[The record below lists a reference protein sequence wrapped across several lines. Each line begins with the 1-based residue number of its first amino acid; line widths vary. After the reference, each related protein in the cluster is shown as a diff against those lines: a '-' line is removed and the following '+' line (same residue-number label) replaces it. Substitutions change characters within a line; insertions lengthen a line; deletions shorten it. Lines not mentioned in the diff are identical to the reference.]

1 MIDSLQK
8 RVANKSLTKT
18 ETIIADFFFHNENR
32 IYFLTSGDIANE
44 LQISDTSVIRFVKS
58 LGFRNFK
65 EFKDSLKQQVS
76 NKILTPSEK
85 LSLNEEL
92 LKTNN
97 LIDTFTNSIFK
108 NIEET
113 ININSYAKIEKIIDI
128 LFISNKKY
136 VVGFK
141 SVSGATSF
149 FGLRLGFILKNVI
162 THNQNNSELIK
173 NIVDIQKNDCL
184 FLIAHPKYSK
194 TYPLLIEIAKKAEAK
209 VIVVTDKST
218 SPVANIG
225 DVTIFTDIR
234 GISYFNSIISTQA
247 LLEFILT
254 SMSKNLDKEAKI
266 RLAYINELLNENK

>member
-8 RVANKSLTKT
+8 RIANKSLTKT
-18 ETIIADFFFHNENR
+18 ETIIADFFFNNENR
-32 IYFLTSGDIANE
+32 IYFLTSSDIANE

-58 LGFRNFK
+58 LGFNNFK
-65 EFKDSLKQQVS
+65 EFKDSLKEQVS

-85 LSLNEEL
+85 LSLNEEI
-92 LKTNN
+92 LKTTN
-97 LIDTFTNSIFK
+97 LIETFTNSIFK
-108 NIEET
+108 NIQET
-113 ININSYAKIEKIIDI
+113 ININSYKKIEKIINI
-128 LFISNKKY
+128 LYKAHKKY
-136 VVGFK
+136 IVGFK

-162 THNQNNSELIK
+162 THNSNNSELIK
-173 NIVDIQKNDCL
+173 NIVDIQKDDCL

-194 TYPLLIEIAKKAEAK
+194 TYPLLIEIAKKAGAK

-218 SPVANIG
+218 SPVANSG
-225 DVTIFTDIR
+225 DITIFTDIR

-254 SMSKNLDKEAKI
+254 SMSKNLDEESKK
-266 RLAYINELLNENK
+266 RLIYINELLNENK